1 MYGKQENSIN
11 LSKLEVLVGDT
22 VRMTEEVTNVSNERD
37 VQELIRLMFDYR
49 YPDITNWYLRA
60 GKVNSRMNLR
70 VNGYPSSWGKCQI
83 LMDKAGNPDADDK
96 VVFCGDVKNPR
107 IIT

>member
-37 VQELIRLMFDYR
+37 VQELIRLMFDY
-49 YPDITNWYLRA
+49 
-60 GKVNSRMNLR
+60 VS
-70 VNGYPSSWGKCQI
+70 
-83 LMDKAGNPDADDK
+83 
-96 VVFCGDVKNPR
+96 
-107 IIT
+107 